1 MAKKTC
7 IHFDPVKP
15 GCEIHNWRMKELDYV
30 IKELTPNNEHW
41 VDPRYEGKT
50 LSDIRKDIAERYQ
63 ATVGQKMQAKAAP
76 IREAPIVIK
85 PETTMADLQLLAKQ
99 LEKEFGIKCIQI
111 HIHRDEGF
119 SKTDSD
125 PSKLNLH
132 AHFVA
137 DWTHDDGTSLR
148 LGRPDTSRMQTVAA
162 ECLKM
167 ERGSSSNVKHLNAV
181 QYKEKKALENISSL
195 RSLVRKS
202 FLSKNAKTALYE
214 KIDRLVEDLKV
225 DPLNIELQ
233 QQVEQLT
240 EKVLQLQ
247 ADIERRKQLHEQ
259 DQKIISALRDENKL
273 LRNNN
278 EQNAALNEK
287 AHKEIDSLRK
297 ENMDLRRKA
306 YPERYVLPSFID
318 VEATHV
324 YKDKLGQCH
333 ITMKFTGGSK
343 EYNEKMS
350 NEDFAAF
357 KNGSLTKEEVI
368 AKYHNPRIEAYIR
381 RKFSQPDKRSA
392 TASLIEKTIFSY
404 MKLYSSSAFVPSS
417 NGDNN
422 PRKRRSYD
430 DIDDINDEERKVMSY
445 K

>member
-30 IKELTPNNEHW
+30 IKELIPNDEHW

-50 LSDIRKDIAERYQ
+50 LSDIRKEIAERYQ

-119 SKTDSD
+119 VKTNPD

-148 LGRPDTSRMQTVAA
+148 LGREDTSRMQTVAA

-181 QYKEKKALENISSL
+181 QYKEKKALESISSF

-202 FLSKNAKTALYE
+202 FLSKDAKNTFY
-214 KIDRLVEDLKV
+214 KRIDQLIEDLKA

-240 EKVLQLQ
+240 EKITQLQ
-247 ADIERRKQLHEQ
+247 ADIERRKLLREQ
-259 DQKIISALRDENKL
+259 DQKTISALREENMKL
-273 LRNNN
+273 RHSN
-278 EQNAALNEK
+278 EQSAAINEK

-297 ENMDLRRKA
+297 ENRDLKRKA

-318 VEATHV
+318 VNATRF
-324 YKDKLGQCH
+324 YKDKQGECH

-343 EYNEKMS
+343 EYDEKIS
-350 NEDFAAF
+350 NEDFMAI
-357 KNGSLTKEEVI
+357 KSGNLTKEEAI
-368 AKYHNPRIEAYIR
+368 AKYHKPRIESYIR
-381 RKFSQPDKRSA
+381 REFSRPEKRSA
-392 TASLIEKTIFSY
+392 ALSLIENTIFSY
-404 MKLYSSSAFVPSS
+404 MKLYSSSTFVPSS

-422 PRKRRSYD
+422 PRKRRNYD
-430 DIDDINDEERKVMSY
+430 DIDDMNDEERKRLSY
-445 K
+445 R

>member
-41 VDPRYEGKT
+41 VDPRYAGKT
-50 LSDIRKDIAERYQ
+50 LSDIRKEIAKRYQ

-76 IREAPIVIK
+76 IREAAVVIK
-85 PETTMADLQLLAKQ
+85 PDTTMADLQLLAKQ

-119 SKTDSD
+119 NKTNPD

-167 ERGSSSNVKHLNAV
+167 ERGSSSNVKHLNAI

-202 FLSKNAKTALYE
+202 FLSKNAKTALYN
-214 KIDRLVEDLKV
+214 KIDQLVEDLKA

-259 DQKIISALRDENKL
+259 DQEVISALRDENKL

-278 EQNAALNEK
+278 EQSAAANEK
-287 AHKEIDSLRK
+287 THKEIDNLRK
-297 ENMDLRRKA
+297 ENMDLKHKA

-318 VEATHV
+318 VEATHA
-324 YKDKLGQCH
+324 YKDKQGQCH
-333 ITMKFTGGSK
+333 IMMKFTGGSK
-343 EYNEKMS
+343 EYKEKMS
-350 NEDFAAF
+350 NEDFVAF
-357 KNGSLTKEEVI
+357 KNGSLTKEEAI
-368 AKYHNPRIEAYIR
+368 AKYHKPRIEAYINR
-381 RKFSQPDKRSA
+381 AFSNPDKRSA
-392 TASLIEKTIFSY
+392 TLSLIEKTIFSY
-404 MKLYSSSAFVPSS
+404 MKLYSSSAYVPSS
-417 NGDNN
+417 NGDNYN
-422 PRKRRSYD
+422 RKRRNYD
-430 DIDDINDEERKVMSY
+430 DIDNMNDEERKGMSY
-445 K
+445 R

>member
-1 MAKKTC
+1 MANKTC

-41 VDPRYEGKT
+41 VDPRYAGKT
-50 LSDIRKDIAERYQ
+50 LSDIRKEIAERYQ
-63 ATVGQKMQAKAAP
+63 ATVAQKMQAKAAP
-76 IREAPIVIK
+76 IREAAVVIK
-85 PETTMADLQLLAKQ
+85 PDTTMADLQLLAKQ

-119 SKTDSD
+119 NKTNPD

-167 ERGSSSNVKHLNAV
+167 ERGSSSNVKHLNAI

-202 FLSKNAKTALYE
+202 FLSKDAKNALYK
-214 KIDRLVEDLKV
+214 KIDQLVEDLKA

-233 QQVEQLT
+233 QQVEQMT

-259 DQKIISALRDENKL
+259 DQKVISALRDENKL

-278 EQNAALNEK
+278 EQSAALNEK

-297 ENMDLRRKA
+297 ENMDLKRKA

-318 VEATHV
+318 VEATHA
-324 YKDKLGQCH
+324 YKDKQGQCH
-333 ITMKFTGGSK
+333 IMMKFTGGSK
-343 EYNEKMS
+343 EYKEKMS
-350 NEDFAAF
+350 NEDFVAF

-368 AKYHNPRIEAYIR
+368 AKYHKPRIEAYIR
-381 RKFSQPDKRSA
+381 REFSRPDKRSA
-392 TASLIEKTIFSY
+392 AISLIEKTIFSY
-404 MKLYSSSAFVPSS
+404 MKLYSSSTFVPSS

-422 PRKRRSYD
+422 PRKRGNYD
-430 DIDDINDEERKVMSY
+430 DIDDMNEEERKGRLY
-445 K
+445 R

>member
-15 GCEIHNWRMKELDYV
+15 GCEIHNWRLKELDYV
-30 IKELTPNNEHW
+30 IKDLTPNNEHW
-41 VDPRYEGKT
+41 VDPRYEGKS
-50 LSDIRKDIAERYQ
+50 LADIRKEIAERYQ
-63 ATVGQKMQAKAAP
+63 AHVGQKMQAKAAP
-76 IREAPIVIK
+76 IREAAVVIK
-85 PETTMADLQLLAKQ
+85 PDTTMADLQLLAKQ

-119 SKTDSD
+119 NKTNPD

-167 ERGSSSNVKHLNAV
+167 ERGSSSNVKHLNAI

-202 FLSKNAKTALYE
+202 FLSKDAKNALYK
-214 KIDRLVEDLKV
+214 KIDQLVEDLKA

-259 DQKIISALRDENKL
+259 DQKVISALRDENKL

-278 EQNAALNEK
+278 EQSAALYEK

-297 ENMDLRRKA
+297 ENMDLKRKA

-318 VEATHV
+318 VEATHA
-324 YKDKLGQCH
+324 YKDKQGQCH
-333 ITMKFTGGSK
+333 IMMKFTGGSK
-343 EYNEKMS
+343 EYKEKMS
-350 NEDFAAF
+350 NEDFVAF

-368 AKYHNPRIEAYIR
+368 AKYHKPLIEAYINR
-381 RKFSQPDKRSA
+381 AFSSPDKRSP
-392 TASLIEKTIFSY
+392 TLSLIERTIFSY
-404 MKLYSSSAFVPSS
+404 MKLYSSSTYIPSS
-417 NGDNN
+417 NDNN
-422 PRKRRSYD
+422 PRKRRNYD
-430 DIDDINDEERKVMSY
+430 DIDDMNEEERKGRTY
-445 K
+445 

>member
-15 GCEIHNWRMKELDYV
+15 GCEIHNWRLKELDYV
-30 IKELTPNNEHW
+30 IKDLTPNNEHW
-41 VDPRYEGKT
+41 VDPRYEGKS
-50 LSDIRKDIAERYQ
+50 LADIRKEIAERYQ
-63 ATVGQKMQAKAAP
+63 AHVGQKMQAKAAP
-76 IREAPIVIK
+76 IREAAVVIK
-85 PETTMADLQLLAKQ
+85 PDTTMADLQLLAKQ

-119 SKTDSD
+119 NKTNPD

-167 ERGSSSNVKHLNAV
+167 ERGSSSNVKHLNAI

-202 FLSKNAKTALYE
+202 FLSKDAKNALYK
-214 KIDRLVEDLKV
+214 KIDQLVEDLKA

-259 DQKIISALRDENKL
+259 DQKVISALRDENKL

-278 EQNAALNEK
+278 EQSAALNEK

-297 ENMDLRRKA
+297 ENMDLKRKA

-324 YKDKLGQCH
+324 YKDKQGQCH
-333 ITMKFTGGSK
+333 IMMKFTGGSK
-343 EYNEKMS
+343 EYKEKMS
-350 NEDFAAF
+350 NEDFVAF

-368 AKYHNPRIEAYIR
+368 AKYHKPLIEAYINR
-381 RKFSQPDKRSA
+381 AFSSPDKRSP
-392 TASLIEKTIFSY
+392 TLSLIERTIFSY
-404 MKLYSSSAFVPSS
+404 MKLYSSSTYIPSS
-417 NGDNN
+417 NDNN
-422 PRKRRSYD
+422 PRKRRNYD
-430 DIDDINDEERKVMSY
+430 DIDDMNEEERKGRTY
-445 K
+445 

>member
-1 MAKKTC
+1 
-7 IHFDPVKP
+7 
-15 GCEIHNWRMKELDYV
+15 
-30 IKELTPNNEHW
+30 
-41 VDPRYEGKT
+41 
-50 LSDIRKDIAERYQ
+50 
-63 ATVGQKMQAKAAP
+63 MQAKAAP

-119 SKTDSD
+119 NKTNPD

-167 ERGSSSNVKHLNAV
+167 ERGSSSNVKHLNAI

-202 FLSKNAKTALYE
+202 FLSKDAKNALYK
-214 KIDRLVEDLKV
+214 KIDQLVEDLKA

-233 QQVEQLT
+233 QQVEQMT

-278 EQNAALNEK
+278 EQSAALNEK

-297 ENMDLRRKA
+297 ENMDLKRKA

-318 VEATHV
+318 VEATHA
-324 YKDKLGQCH
+324 YKDKQGQCH
-333 ITMKFTGGSK
+333 IMMKFTGGSK
-343 EYNEKMS
+343 EYKEKMS
-350 NEDFAAF
+350 NEDFVAF

-368 AKYHNPRIEAYIR
+368 AKYHKPLIEAYINR
-381 RKFSQPDKRSA
+381 AFSSPDKRSP
-392 TASLIEKTIFSY
+392 TLSLIERTIFSY
-404 MKLYSSSAFVPSS
+404 MKLYSSSTYIPSS
-417 NGDNN
+417 NDNN
-422 PRKRRSYD
+422 PRKRRNYD
-430 DIDDINDEERKVMSY
+430 DIDDMNEEERKGRAY
-445 K
+445 

>member
-7 IHFDPVKP
+7 IHFDPIKP
-15 GCEIHNWRMKELDYV
+15 GCEIHNWRLKELDYV
-30 IKELTPNNEHW
+30 IKDLTPNDEHW
-41 VDPRYEGKT
+41 VDPRYEGKS
-50 LSDIRKDIAERYQ
+50 LADIRKEIAERYQ
-63 ATVGQKMQAKAAP
+63 TTVGQKMQAKAAP

-119 SKTDSD
+119 NKTNPD
-125 PSKLNLH
+125 PSNLNLH

-137 DWTHDDGTSLR
+137 DWTHEDGTSLR
-148 LGRPDTSRMQTVAA
+148 LGRSDTSRMQTVGA

-202 FLSKNAKTALYE
+202 FLSKNAKTALYN
-214 KIDRLVEDLKV
+214 KIDQLVENLKA

-233 QQVEQLT
+233 QQIEQLT

-259 DQKIISALRDENKL
+259 DQKVISALRDENKL
-273 LRNNN
+273 LHNNN
-278 EQNAALNEK
+278 EQSAALNEK
-287 AHKEIDSLRK
+287 AHKEIDNLRK
-297 ENMDLRRKA
+297 ENLDLRRKA
-306 YPERYVLPSFID
+306 YPERYVLPSFIN
-318 VEATHV
+318 VEATRI
-324 YKDKLGQCH
+324 YKDKQGQCH
-333 ITMKFTGGSK
+333 IAMKFTGGSK
-343 EYNEKMS
+343 EYSEKMS
-350 NEDFAAF
+350 NEDFMAF
-357 KNGSLTKEEVI
+357 KNGDLTKEEVI
-368 AKYHNPRIEAYIR
+368 AKYHKPLIEGYIR
-381 RKFSQPDKRSA
+381 REFSRPEKRSA
-392 TASLIEKTIFSY
+392 TLSLIENTIFGY
-404 MKLYSSSAFVPSS
+404 MKLYASSTFVPSS

-422 PRKRRSYD
+422 PRKRRNYD
-430 DIDDINDEERKVMSY
+430 DIDDMNDEERKGLSY
-445 K
+445 

>member
-1 MAKKTC
+1 MAKTS
-7 IHFDPVKP
+7 IHFVPVKS
-15 GCEIHNWRMKELDYV
+15 GSEIHNLREKELDYV

-50 LSDIRKDIAERYQ
+50 LSDIRKEIAERYQ
-63 ATVGQKMQAKAAP
+63 STVGQKMQAKAAP
-76 IREAPIVIK
+76 IREAAVVIK
-85 PETTMADLQLLAKQ
+85 PDTTMADLQLLAKQ

-119 SKTDSD
+119 SKTNPD

-167 ERGSSSNVKHLNAV
+167 ERGSSSNVKHLNAI

-202 FLSKNAKTALYE
+202 FLSKNAKTALYN
-214 KIDRLVEDLKV
+214 KIDQLVEDLKA

-259 DQKIISALRDENKL
+259 DQKVISALRDENKL

-278 EQNAALNEK
+278 EQSAAANEK
-287 AHKEIDSLRK
+287 THKEIDNLRK
-297 ENMDLRRKA
+297 ENMDLKHKA

-318 VEATHV
+318 VEATHA
-324 YKDKLGQCH
+324 YKDKQGQCH
-333 ITMKFTGGSK
+333 IMMKFTGGSI
-343 EYNEKMS
+343 EYKEKMS
-350 NEDFAAF
+350 NEDFVAF

-368 AKYHNPRIEAYIR
+368 AKYHKPHIEAYIQR
-381 RKFSQPDKRSA
+381 EFSRPDKRSA
-392 TASLIEKTIFSY
+392 TLSLIERTIFSY
-404 MKLYSSSAFVPSS
+404 MKLYSSSAYVPSS

-422 PRKRRSYD
+422 NRRQRNYD
-430 DIDDINDEERKVMSY
+430 DIDDMNEEERKGMAY

>member
-1 MAKKTC
+1 MTDSWKWSEEPT
-7 IHFDPVKP
+7 P
-15 GCEIHNWRMKELDYV
+15 WSLKELDYV
-30 IKELTPNNEHW
+30 IKELTPNDEHW

-50 LSDIRKDIAERYQ
+50 IADIRKDIAERYQ
-63 ATVGQKMQAKAAP
+63 ATVGQKMQTKAVP
-76 IREAPIVIK
+76 LREAVIVIK
-85 PETTMADLQLLAKQ
+85 PDTTMADLQLLAKQ

-119 SKTDSD
+119 SKSDSD

-137 DWTHDDGTSLR
+137 DWTHDNGTSLR
-148 LGRPDTSRMQTVAA
+148 LGRQDTSRMQTIAA
-162 ECLKM
+162 ECLRM

-214 KIDRLVEDLKV
+214 KIDRLVEDLKA

-259 DQKIISALRDENKL
+259 DQKVISALRDENKL

-278 EQNAALNEK
+278 EQSAALNEK
-287 AHKEIDSLRK
+287 AHKEIDDLRK
-297 ENMDLRRKA
+297 ENIDLKRKA

-318 VEATHV
+318 VEATHA
-324 YKDKLGQCH
+324 YKDKQGQCH
-333 ITMKFTGGSK
+333 ITMKFIGGSK
-343 EYNEKMS
+343 EYKEKMS
-350 NEDFAAF
+350 NEDFVAF

-368 AKYHNPRIEAYIR
+368 AKYHKPRIEAYIR
-381 RKFSQPDKRSA
+381 REFSSPDKRSA
-392 TASLIEKTIFSY
+392 TVSLIEKTIFSY
-404 MKLYSSSAFVPSS
+404 MKLYSSSTYIPSS
-417 NGDNN
+417 NGDNTPN
-422 PRKRRSYD
+422 RRKNYD
-430 DIDDINDEERKVMSY
+430 DIDDMNEEERKGRSR
-445 K
+445 

>member
-41 VDPRYEGKT
+41 VDSRYKGKT
-50 LSDIRKDIAERYQ
+50 LSDIRKEIAERYQ

-76 IREAPIVIK
+76 LREAAVVIK
-85 PETTMADLQLLAKQ
+85 PDTTMADLQLLAKQ

-119 SKTDSD
+119 NKTNPD

-148 LGRPDTSRMQTVAA
+148 LGRPDTSRIQTVAA

-167 ERGSSSNVKHLNAV
+167 ERGSSSNVKHLNAI

-202 FLSKNAKTALYE
+202 FLSKDAKNALYK
-214 KIDRLVEDLKV
+214 KIDQLVEDLKA

-259 DQKIISALRDENKL
+259 DQKVISALRDENKL

-278 EQNAALNEK
+278 EQSAALNEK

-297 ENMDLRRKA
+297 ENQDLRRKA
-306 YPERYVLPSFID
+306 YPERYVLPSFIN
-318 VEATHV
+318 VEATRI
-324 YKDKLGQCH
+324 YKDKQGMCH
-333 ITMKFTGGSK
+333 ITMKFTGGAK
-343 EYNEKMS
+343 EYNEVMS
-350 NEDFAAF
+350 QEDFAAF

-368 AKYHNPRIEAYIR
+368 AKYHKPRIETYINR
-381 RKFSQPDKRSA
+381 AFSNSDKRSS
-392 TASLIEKTIFSY
+392 TLSLIEKTIFSY
-404 MKLYSSSAFVPSS
+404 MKLYSCSAFVPSS
-417 NGDNN
+417 DGENN
-422 PRKRRSYD
+422 PRKRRNYD
-430 DIDDINDEERKVMSY
+430 DIDDMNDEERKGMAY
-445 K
+445 R

>member
-41 VDPRYEGKT
+41 VDPRYAGKT
-50 LSDIRKDIAERYQ
+50 LSDIRKEIAERYQ

-76 IREAPIVIK
+76 IREAAVVIK
-85 PETTMADLQLLAKQ
+85 PDTTMADLQLLAKQ

-119 SKTDSD
+119 NKTNPD

-167 ERGSSSNVKHLNAV
+167 ERGSSSNVKHLNAI

-202 FLSKNAKTALYE
+202 FLSKDAKNALYK
-214 KIDRLVEDLKV
+214 KIDQLVEELKA

-259 DQKIISALRDENKL
+259 DQKVISALREENMQ
-273 LRNNN
+273 LR
-278 EQNAALNEK
+278 QSNEK
-287 AHKEIDSLRK
+287 STAINENLRK
-297 ENMDLRRKA
+297 ENLELKRKA
-306 YPERYVLPSFID
+306 YPERYVLPSFINVD
-318 VEATHV
+318 ATRI
-324 YKDKLGQCH
+324 YKDKQGQCH
-333 ITMKFTGGSK
+333 IAMKFTGGTK
-343 EYNEKMS
+343 EYSEKMN
-350 NEDFAAF
+350 NEDFMAF
-357 KNGSLTKEEVI
+357 RNGDLTKEEVI
-368 AKYHNPRIEAYIR
+368 AKYHKPLIEGYIR
-381 RKFSQPDKRSA
+381 REFSRPEKRSA
-392 TASLIEKTIFSY
+392 ALSLIENTIFGY
-404 MKLYSSSAFVPSS
+404 MKLHASSTFVPSS

-422 PRKRRSYD
+422 NRKRRNYD
-430 DIDDINDEERKVMSY
+430 DIDDMNDEERKGMSY
-445 K
+445 R

>member
-41 VDPRYEGKT
+41 VDPRYAGKT
-50 LSDIRKDIAERYQ
+50 LSDIRKEIAERYQ

-76 IREAPIVIK
+76 IREAAVVIK
-85 PETTMADLQLLAKQ
+85 PDTTMADLQLLAKQ

-119 SKTDSD
+119 NKTNPD

-148 LGRPDTSRMQTVAA
+148 LGRPDTTRMQTVAA

-167 ERGSSSNVKHLNAV
+167 ERGSSSNVKHLNAI

-202 FLSKNAKTALYE
+202 FLSKDAKNALYK
-214 KIDRLVEDLKV
+214 KIDQLVEDLKA

-233 QQVEQLT
+233 QRVEQLT

-259 DQKIISALRDENKL
+259 DQKVISALRDENKL

-278 EQNAALNEK
+278 EQSAALNEK
-287 AHKEIDSLRK
+287 AHKEIDDLRK
-297 ENMDLRRKA
+297 ENIDLKRKA

-318 VEATHV
+318 VEATHA
-324 YKDKLGQCH
+324 YKDKQGQCH
-333 ITMKFTGGSK
+333 ITMKFIGGSK
-343 EYNEKMS
+343 EYKEKMS
-350 NEDFAAF
+350 NEDFVVF

-368 AKYHNPRIEAYIR
+368 AKYHKPRIEAYIR
-381 RKFSQPDKRSA
+381 REFSSPDKRSA
-392 TASLIEKTIFSY
+392 TVSLIEKTIFSY
-404 MKLYSSSAFVPSS
+404 MKLYSSSTYIPSS
-417 NGDNN
+417 NGDNTPN
-422 PRKRRSYD
+422 RRKNYD
-430 DIDDINDEERKVMSY
+430 DIDDMNEEERKGRSR
-445 K
+445 

>member
-1 MAKKTC
+1 MAKTC

-15 GCEIHNWRMKELDYV
+15 GCEIHNWRLKELDYV

-50 LSDIRKDIAERYQ
+50 LSDIRKEIAERYQ
-63 ATVGQKMQAKAAP
+63 STVGQKMQAKAAP
-76 IREAPIVIK
+76 IREAAVVIK
-85 PETTMADLQLLAKQ
+85 PDTTMADLQLLAKQ

-119 SKTDSD
+119 NKTNPD

-167 ERGSSSNVKHLNAV
+167 ERGSSSNVKHLNAI

-202 FLSKNAKTALYE
+202 FLSKDAKNALYK
-214 KIDRLVEDLKV
+214 KIDQLVEDLKA

-259 DQKIISALRDENKL
+259 DQKVISALRDENKL

-278 EQNAALNEK
+278 EQSAALNEK
-287 AHKEIDSLRK
+287 AHKEIDNLRK
-297 ENMDLRRKA
+297 ENMDLKRKA
-306 YPERYVLPSFID
+306 YPEQYVLPSFID
-318 VEATHV
+318 VETTHA
-324 YKDKLGQCH
+324 YKDKQGQCH
-333 ITMKFTGGSK
+333 IMMKFTGGSK
-343 EYNEKMS
+343 EYKEKMS
-350 NEDFAAF
+350 NEDFVAF
-357 KNGSLTKEEVI
+357 KNGSLTKEEAI
-368 AKYHNPRIEAYIR
+368 AKYHKPRIEAYINR
-381 RKFSQPDKRSA
+381 AFSNPDKRSA
-392 TASLIEKTIFSY
+392 TLSLIEKTIFSY
-404 MKLYSSSAFVPSS
+404 MKLYSSSAYVPSS
-417 NGDNN
+417 NGDNYN
-422 PRKRRSYD
+422 RKRRNYD
-430 DIDDINDEERKVMSY
+430 DIDNMNDEERKGMSY
-445 K
+445 R

>member
-15 GCEIHNWRMKELDYV
+15 GCEIHNWRLKELDYV
-30 IKELTPNNEHW
+30 IKDLTPNNEHW
-41 VDPRYEGKT
+41 IDPRYEGKS
-50 LSDIRKDIAERYQ
+50 LADIRKEIAERYQ
-63 ATVGQKMQAKAAP
+63 TTVGQKMQAKAAP

-85 PETTMADLQLLAKQ
+85 PETTMVDLQLLAKQ

-119 SKTDSD
+119 NKTNPD
-125 PSKLNLH
+125 PSNLNLH

-137 DWTHDDGTSLR
+137 DWAHEDGTSLR
-148 LGRPDTSRMQTVAA
+148 LGRSDTSRMQTVGA

-202 FLSKNAKTALYE
+202 FLSKNAKTALYN
-214 KIDRLVEDLKV
+214 KIDQLVENLKA

-233 QQVEQLT
+233 QQIEQLT

-259 DQKIISALRDENKL
+259 DQKVISALRDENKL
-273 LRNNN
+273 LHNNN
-278 EQNAALNEK
+278 EQSAALNEK
-287 AHKEIDSLRK
+287 AHKEIDNLRK
-297 ENMDLRRKA
+297 ENLDLRRKA
-306 YPERYVLPSFID
+306 YPERYVLPSFIN
-318 VEATHV
+318 VEATRI
-324 YKDKLGQCH
+324 YKDKQGLCH
-333 ITMKFTGGSK
+333 IAMKFTGGSK
-343 EYNEKMS
+343 EYSEKMS
-350 NEDFAAF
+350 NEDFMAF
-357 KNGSLTKEEVI
+357 KNGDLTKEEVI
-368 AKYHNPRIEAYIR
+368 AKYHKPLIEGYIR
-381 RKFSQPDKRSA
+381 REFSRPEKRSA
-392 TASLIEKTIFSY
+392 ALSLIENTIFGY
-404 MKLYSSSAFVPSS
+404 MKLYANSTYVPSA
-417 NGDNN
+417 NGNNN

-430 DIDDINDEERKVMSY
+430 DIDDMNDEERKGRSY
-445 K
+445 R

>member
-41 VDPRYEGKT
+41 VDPRYAGKT
-50 LSDIRKDIAERYQ
+50 LSDIHKEIAERYQ
-63 ATVGQKMQAKAAP
+63 ATVGQKMQTKAVP
-76 IREAPIVIK
+76 LREAVIVIK
-85 PETTMADLQLLAKQ
+85 PDTTMADLQLLARQ

-119 SKTDSD
+119 SKSDSD

-137 DWTHDDGTSLR
+137 DWTHDNGTSLR
-148 LGRPDTSRMQTVAA
+148 LGRQDTSRMQTIAA
-162 ECLKM
+162 ECLRM

-214 KIDRLVEDLKV
+214 KIDRLVEDLKA

-259 DQKIISALRDENKL
+259 DQKVISALRDENKL

-278 EQNAALNEK
+278 EQSAALNEK
-287 AHKEIDSLRK
+287 AHKEIDDLRK
-297 ENMDLRRKA
+297 ENIDLKRKA

-318 VEATHV
+318 VEATHA
-324 YKDKLGQCH
+324 YKDKQGQCH
-333 ITMKFTGGSK
+333 ITMKFISGSK
-343 EYNEKMS
+343 EYKEKMS
-350 NEDFAAF
+350 NEDFVAF

-368 AKYHNPRIEAYIR
+368 AKYHKPRIEAYIR
-381 RKFSQPDKRSA
+381 RELSSPDKRSA
-392 TASLIEKTIFSY
+392 TVSLIEKTIFSY
-404 MKLYSSSAFVPSS
+404 MKLYSSSTYIPSS
-417 NGDNN
+417 NGDNTPN
-422 PRKRRSYD
+422 RRKNYD
-430 DIDDINDEERKVMSY
+430 DIDDMNEEERKGRSR
-445 K
+445 